1 MILKDVYFVT
11 IDGEYYLLSD
21 VTTNPLWCFS
31 INGKLIIGEYDD
43 FIGDQIDWVKNV
55 VVLPQM
61 IGYFSEKNDDDTF
74 KMIPLN
80 NEYLE
85 KILKNGNKCKIE
97 VEVINTENIIDF
109 DPAIHNSFTP
119 VLLDN
124 KVIMHI
130 DEI

>member
-61 IGYFSEKNDDDTF
+61 IGYFSEKNDGDTF

>member
-119 VLLDN
+119 VLLNN

>member
-61 IGYFSEKNDDDTF
+61 IGYFSEKNDGDTF

-109 DPAIHNSFTP
+109 DPAIHNYFTP

>member
-109 DPAIHNSFTP
+109 DPAIHNAFTP

>member
-11 IDGEYYLLSD
+11 VDNEYYLLSD
-21 VTTNPLWCFS
+21 ESVNPLWCFS
-31 INGKLIIGEYDD
+31 VNEELVIGEFNDL
-43 FIGDQIDWVKNV
+43 IGEEIDWVKNV
-55 VVLPQM
+55 VALPFM
-61 IGYFSEKNDDDTF
+61 IGYFSEKDDNDTF

-109 DPAIHNSFTP
+109 NPSIHNSFTP
-119 VLLDN
+119 VLLNN